1 MKISFPR
8 FTVILLVAGVFGHP
22 LAAKDKKKDKADR
35 AQDQIRV
42 EAHLTIPGAP
52 ITQFAATTHYN
63 RSYVYAERGP
73 GQPVTLLDV
82 TNPAQPV
89 VLSQVTSSTSAL
101 TGDLVAV
108 AGTAALSTSSAA
120 STVPATQTLHLMDLS
135 DPANP
140 KVTQQFDGVTAVQRL
155 PNGLIMLANAE
166 GVWILSQH
174 LAPDPAEE
182 ACYAYKVVYGETQ
195 YCPPRP

>member
-1 MKISFPR
+1 MKNLFAH
-8 FTVILLVAGVFGHP
+8 FTVILLLEAAFGHP
-22 LAAKDKKKDKADR
+22 LAAKDKKKDKANPP
-35 AQDQIRV
+35 QDQIRV
-42 EAHLTIPGAP
+42 EAHIAVSGGP
-52 ITQFAATTHYN
+52 ITQFAATSHYS

-82 TNPAQPV
+82 TNPAQPKI
-89 VLSQVTSSTSAL
+89 LSNVTSSSSAL

-120 STVPATQTLHLMDLS
+120 STTPATQTLHLMDLS

-140 KVTQQFDGVTAVQRL
+140 KVTQQFEDVTAVQRL
-155 PNGLIMLANAE
+155 PNGLIMLANAD

-174 LAPDPAEE
+174 LALDPAEDE
-182 ACYAYKVVYGETQ
+182 CYAHYVIYGSSQ
-195 YCPPRP
+195 FCPPHP

>member
-1 MKISFPR
+1 MRNSSPR
-8 FTVILLVAGVFGHP
+8 FIAIVLMAAVFGLP
-22 LAAKDKKKDKADR
+22 LSARDKKKDKAAA
-35 AQDQIRV
+35 AQDEIRV
-42 EAHLTIPGAP
+42 EAHIVVPGGA

-63 RSYVYAERGP
+63 RSYVYAERGS

-82 TNPAQPV
+82 TNPAQPKI
-89 VLSQVTSSTSAL
+89 LSEVASSSSAVT
-101 TGDLVAV
+101 GNLVAA
-108 AGTAALSTSSAA
+108 AGTAALSTSAGT
-120 STVPATQTLHLMDLS
+120 STTPATQTLRLMDFS
-135 DPANP
+135 DSSNP

-155 PNGLIMLANAE
+155 SNGLIMVANGD